1 MLFAVTNGL
10 EFALLIQTEVSLA
23 WNVLNVVCFRDFI
36 FIPYCQVKEMKFTP
50 VIVVEN
56 FSQLQNEGHDVSGAE
71 YYTKI
76 SNQRVNLTPKNR
88 RKLP

>member
-1 MLFAVTNGL
+1 MVTDGL

-56 FSQLQNEGHDVSGAE
+56 FSQLRNGGHDVSGAE

-76 SNQRVNLTPKNR
+76 SNQRVNLTPNSGASYPYR
-88 RKLP
+88 